1 MAFQSGFE
9 RVRDG
14 HVVHAAAGLH
24 AAEQVGADVALAAA
38 CGVAQV
44 EDHVVQVEVG
54 DLERADL
61 AGPGGERDGHVDGDA
76 GLVGHGVADGL
87 ELFGRGGRY
96 GRRGFGLVGRGP
108 DARVALDDGVA
119 AVGQVGGLAHDP
131 VEEDVRVAVGGG
143 AAQSPVEEP
152 VDVADGD
159 VFHAHAPEV
168 PVEALEGEA
177 LDAEGGGGERVAV
190 PVAASAASVPVA
202 GPLVEGDVGVAIGPF
217 ALAGVGP
224 LGDACPVGGVEG
236 GLAFESFVGLGPRGE
251 VADDAPPVGGRVVSG
266 AVGSDGAV
274 GAAADGDV
282 SECASCDT
290 PMVAVH
296 GALHAS
302 MGRGFMFGYMK
313 TPRFCTNC
321 PKRVL
326 GEPWATR
333 RRIRRKQ
340 AVPTQKGPMSGL
352 GGWAIQDS
360 NL

>member
-1 MAFQSGFE
+1 MAFQSGLE

-38 CGVAQV
+38 RGVAQV

-87 ELFGRGGRY
+87 ELFG
-96 GRRGFGLVGRGP
+96 LVGRGP

-119 AVGQVGGLAHDP
+119 AVGRVGGLAHDP
-131 VEEDVRVAVGGG
+131 VEEDVRVAVG
-143 AAQSPVEEP
+143 
-152 VDVADGD
+152 
-159 VFHAHAPEV
+159 
-168 PVEALEGEA
+168 
-177 LDAEGGGGERVAV
+177 
-190 PVAASAASVPVA
+190 
-202 GPLVEGDVGVAIGPF
+202 PF

-224 LGDACPVGGVEG
+224 SGDAGPVGGVEG
-236 GLAFESFVGLGPRGE
+236 GLAFEPFVGLGPRGE

-266 AVGSDGAV
+266 AVESDGAV

-302 MGRGFMFGYMK
+302 MGRGFMIGYMK

-340 AVPTQKGPMSGL
+340 AIPTQKGPMSGL

>member
-1 MAFQSGFE
+1 MAFQSGLE

-38 CGVAQV
+38 RGVAQV

-87 ELFGRGGRY
+87 ELFG
-96 GRRGFGLVGRGP
+96 LVGRGP

-119 AVGQVGGLAHDP
+119 AVGRVGGLAHDP

-168 PVEALEGEA
+168 PVEALEGEV
-177 LDAEGGGGERVAV
+177 LYAEGDGCERVAV
-190 PVAASAASVPVA
+190 PVVASAASVPVA
-202 GPLVEGDVGVAIGPF
+202 GPLVEGDVGVAVGPF

-224 LGDACPVGGVEG
+224 SGDAGPVGGVEG
-236 GLAFESFVGLGPRGE
+236 GLAFEPFVGLGPRGE

-266 AVGSDGAV
+266 AVESDGAV

-302 MGRGFMFGYMK
+302 MGRGFMIGYMK

-340 AVPTQKGPMSGL
+340 ATPTQKGPMSGL

>member
-1 MAFQSGFE
+1 MAFQSGLE

-38 CGVAQV
+38 RGVAQV

-87 ELFGRGGRY
+87 ELFG
-96 GRRGFGLVGRGP
+96 LVGRGP

-119 AVGQVGGLAHDP
+119 AVGRVGGLAHDP

-168 PVEALEGEA
+168 PVEALEGEV
-177 LDAEGGGGERVAV
+177 LYAEGDGCERVAV
-190 PVAASAASVPVA
+190 PVVASAASVPVA
-202 GPLVEGDVGVAIGPF
+202 GPLVEGDVGVAVGPF
-217 ALAGVGP
+217 ALAGVVHRVMP
-224 LGDACPVGGVEG
+224 ARWAASRAASRSSHSSALARVGK
-236 GLAFESFVGLGPRGE
+236 SRTTRRP
-251 VADDAPPVGGRVVSG
+251 S
-266 AVGSDGAV
+266 V
-274 GAAADGDV
+274 GALYPA
-282 SECASCDT
+282 
-290 PMVAVH
+290 
-296 GALHAS
+296 
-302 MGRGFMFGYMK
+302 R
-313 TPRFCTNC
+313 
-321 PKRVL
+321 
-326 GEPWATR
+326 
-333 RRIRRKQ
+333 
-340 AVPTQKGPMSGL
+340 
-352 GGWAIQDS
+352 
-360 NL
+360 

>member
-1 MAFQSGFE
+1 MYALRS
-9 RVRDG
+9 
-14 HVVHAAAGLH
+14 A
-24 AAEQVGADVALAAA
+24 VAL
-38 CGVAQV
+38 
-44 EDHVVQVEVG
+44 
-54 DLERADL
+54 
-61 AGPGGERDGHVDGDA
+61 PN
-76 GLVGHGVADGL
+76 
-87 ELFGRGGRY
+87 
-96 GRRGFGLVGRGP
+96 P
-108 DARVALDDGVA
+108 
-119 AVGQVGGLAHDP
+119 
-131 VEEDVRVAVGGG
+131 
-143 AAQSPVEEP
+143 PVEEP

-168 PVEALEGEA
+168 PVEALEGEV
-177 LDAEGGGGERVAV
+177 LYAEGDGCERVAV
-190 PVAASAASVPVA
+190 PVVASAASVPVA
-202 GPLVEGDVGVAIGPF
+202 GPLVEGDVGVAVGPF

-224 LGDACPVGGVEG
+224 SGDAGPVGGVEG
-236 GLAFESFVGLGPRGE
+236 GLAFEPFVGLGPRGE

-266 AVGSDGAV
+266 AVESDGAV

-302 MGRGFMFGYMK
+302 MGRGFMIGYMK

-340 AVPTQKGPMSGL
+340 ATPTQKGPMSGL